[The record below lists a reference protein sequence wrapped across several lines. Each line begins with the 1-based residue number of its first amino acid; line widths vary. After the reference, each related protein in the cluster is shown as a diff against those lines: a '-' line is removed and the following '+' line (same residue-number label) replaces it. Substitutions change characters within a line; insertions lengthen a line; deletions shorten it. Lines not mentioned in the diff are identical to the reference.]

1 MIPGVLFL
9 ALMCACVYCAN
20 LPICIFIQTGLGEK
34 GVVLQRAPAYKII
47 ILQLALVND
56 VLMCD
61 ALCALILF
69 YHLPC

>member
-1 MIPGVLFL
+1 MFIVL
-9 ALMCACVYCAN
+9 
-20 LPICIFIQTGLGEK
+20 ICLFVSLFKQVGEKK

-47 ILQLALVND
+47 IFQLALVND

-61 ALCALILF
+61 AFCALILF